1 MIAAVNGPAIAGGYT
16 IAAACNRC
24 IVADDA
30 PIGASEVRVGVP
42 MPVPVLEVLRYACG
56 DRAEAVTL
64 SGQLFRGADAVAH
77 RLADE
82 VASRDWC
89 KNRLTRFL
97 SIILRGGCNSLV
109 DHLLIVLSVI
119 GRDQLVPQVL

>member
-1 MIAAVNGPAIAGGYT
+1 MAAVM
-16 IAAACNRC
+16 
-24 IVADDA
+24 VFVDDA
-30 PIGASEVRVGVP
+30 VLGHLPSVCAKDGVSTDDRLTLTQNVGT
-42 MPVPVLEVLRYACG
+42 RTG
-56 DRAEAVTL
+56 
-64 SGQLFRGADAVAH
+64 
-77 RLADE
+77 

>member
-1 MIAAVNGPAIAGGYT
+1 VIAG
-16 IAAACNRC
+16 
-24 IVADDA
+24 
-30 PIGASEVRVGVP
+30 
-42 MPVPVLEVLRYACG
+42 LRGHLLAG
-56 DRAEAVTL
+56 IDR
-64 SGQLFRGADAVAH
+64 
-77 RLADE
+77 

-89 KNRLTRFL
+89 KSRLTRFL